1 VTGTTAAELDVASLE
16 DLKASLSRLTHKP
29 LPHLS
34 YLTAGQRE
42 AYWLDELGQDL
53 ADESSQAFVS
63 RRSGGIEALAVC
75 IDSPWDTR
83 VVNRR
88 FAIVK
93 HLAHADNAPDSKALD
108 DLLTEMIVRA
118 ASRGVEC
125 LTCKIHALDSAVM
138 RALERQGFLLM
149 DTLLDL
155 VFDSSRT
162 PLENMRLPKR
172 TERLHTRAARAED
185 APEILALAHKAFAN
199 YFGRYHSDPKMP
211 PDTGA
216 KVYDQWVCS
225 GFEGWVD
232 WTVVA
237 EIDGKIVG
245 YSMWKNAS
253 ALETKHCV
261 DIAHCNFGAI
271 HPNFSG
277 RGVYTALKLAG
288 MRIAESSAK
297 HFDLAT
303 HIANYPVHRATA
315 KLGWRIAGARHSF
328 HKWLSDGLPE

>member
-1 VTGTTAAELDVASLE
+1 MTGPTVAELDFAALE
-16 DLKASLSRLTHKP
+16 DLKESLPRLGHKP
-29 LPHLS
+29 LAHLP
-34 YLTAGQRE
+34 YLRAGQVE
-42 AYWLDELGQDL
+42 AYWLDEIAQDL
-53 ADESSQAFVS
+53 ADESSLAFVS
-63 RRSGGIEALAVC
+63 RSAGRIDGLALCV
-75 IDSPWDTR
+75 DSPWDTQA
-83 VVNRR
+83 VKRR
-88 FAIVK
+88 IAIVK
-93 HLAHADNAPDSKALD
+93 HLAHANNAPDSKALD
-108 DLLTEMIVRA
+108 DLLTEVTVRA
-118 ASRGVEC
+118 ACRGVEC
-125 LTCKIHALDSAVM
+125 LTCKVQARDPAVI

-162 PLENMRLPKR
+162 PLENIMLHKP
-172 TERLHTRAARAED
+172 EHLHTRLAKPED
-185 APEILALAHKAFAN
+185 PPEILALAHKAFAN

-211 PDTGA
+211 PGTGE

-237 EIDGKIVG
+237 EIDGQIVG

-253 ALETKHCV
+253 ALETKHGV
-261 DIAHCNFGAI
+261 DITHCNFGAI

-288 MRIAESSAK
+288 MRIAESFAK

-303 HIANYPVHRATA
+303 HIANYPVHRSIA

-328 HKWLSDGLPE
+328 HRWLSD

>member
-1 VTGTTAAELDVASLE
+1 MTGLTVAEFDFAALE
-16 DLKASLSRLTHKP
+16 DLKESLPRLAHKP
-29 LPHLS
+29 LAHLS
-34 YLTAGQRE
+34 YLRAGQVE
-42 AYWLDELGQDL
+42 AYWLDEIAQDL
-53 ADESSQAFVS
+53 ADESSLAFVS
-63 RRSGGIEALAVC
+63 RRSGRIDGLALC
-75 IDSPWDTR
+75 IDSPWDTQA
-83 VVNRR
+83 VKRR
-88 FAIVK
+88 IAIVK
-93 HLAHADNAPDSKALD
+93 HLAHANNGPDSKALD
-108 DLLTEMIVRA
+108 DLLTEVTVRA
-118 ASRGVEC
+118 ARRGVEC
-125 LTCKIHALDSAVM
+125 LTCKVQARDSAGV

-162 PLENMRLPKR
+162 PLGNIRLPNR
-172 TERLHTRAARAED
+172 PERLHTRLARPED

-211 PDTGA
+211 PGTGT

-225 GFEGWVD
+225 GFKGWVD

-261 DIAHCNFGAI
+261 DITHCNFGAT

-288 MRIAESSAK
+288 MRIAESFAK
-297 HFDLAT
+297 HFDLAA
-303 HIANYPVHRATA
+303 HIANYPVHRGMM

-328 HKWLSDGLPE
+328 HKWLSG

>member
-1 VTGTTAAELDVASLE
+1 MTGPTVAELDFAALEGLKESLPH
-16 DLKASLSRLTHKP
+16 LAHKP
-29 LPHLS
+29 LAHLS
-34 YLTAGQRE
+34 YLRAGQVE
-42 AYWLDELGQDL
+42 AYWLDEIAQDL
-53 ADESSQAFVS
+53 ADESSLAFVS
-63 RRSGGIEALAVC
+63 RRSGRIDGLALS
-75 IDSPWDTR
+75 IDSPWDTQA
-83 VVNRR
+83 VKRR
-88 FAIVK
+88 IAIVK
-93 HLAHADNAPDSKALD
+93 HLAHANNAPDSKVLD
-108 DLLTEMIVRA
+108 DLLAEVTVRA
-118 ASRGVEC
+118 ARRGVEC
-125 LTCKIHALDSAVM
+125 LTCKVQARDPAVV

-155 VFDSSRT
+155 VFDLSRT
-162 PLENMRLPKR
+162 PLGNIRLPKR
-172 TERLHTRAARAED
+172 PERLHTRLARPED
-185 APEILALAHKAFAN
+185 PPEILALAHKAFAT

-211 PDTGA
+211 PGTGA

-237 EIDGKIVG
+237 EIDGQIVG

-253 ALETKHCV
+253 ALETKHCL
-261 DIAHCNFGAI
+261 DITHCNFGAI
-271 HPNFSG
+271 HPDFSG

-303 HIANYPVHRATA
+303 HIANYPVHRGTA

-328 HKWLSDGLPE
+328 HKWL

>member
-1 VTGTTAAELDVASLE
+1 VTGPTVAELDFAALE
-16 DLKASLSRLTHKP
+16 DLKESLPRLAHKP
-29 LPHLS
+29 LAHLS
-34 YLTAGQRE
+34 YLRAGQVE
-42 AYWLDELGQDL
+42 AYWLDEIAQDL
-53 ADESSQAFVS
+53 TDESSLAFVS
-63 RRSGGIEALAVC
+63 RRSGRIDCLALC
-75 IDSPWDTR
+75 IDSPWDTEA
-83 VVNRR
+83 VERR
-88 FAIVK
+88 IAIVK
-93 HLAHADNAPDSKALD
+93 HLAHANNASDSKALD
-108 DLLTEMIVRA
+108 DLLTEVTVRA
-118 ASRGVEC
+118 ARRGVEC
-125 LTCKIHALDSAVM
+125 LTCKVQARDTAAVC
-138 RALERQGFLLM
+138 ALERQGFLLM
-149 DTLLDL
+149 DTLVDL

-162 PLENMRLPKR
+162 PLENIRLPKR
-172 TERLHTRAARAED
+172 PERLRTRLATPED
-185 APEILALAHKAFAN
+185 PPEILELAHQAFAN

-211 PDTGA
+211 PGTGA

-288 MRIAESSAK
+288 MRIAESFAK
-297 HFDLAT
+297 RFDLAT
-303 HIANYPVHRATA
+303 HIANYPVHRGTA

-328 HKWLSDGLPE
+328 HKWLSD

>member
-1 VTGTTAAELDVASLE
+1 MTGPTVAELDFAALE
-16 DLKASLSRLTHKP
+16 DLKESLPQLAHKP
-29 LPHLS
+29 LAHLS

-42 AYWLDELGQDL
+42 AYWLDEIAQDL
-53 ADESSQAFVS
+53 ADESSLSFVS
-63 RRSGGIEALAVC
+63 RRSGRIDGLAVC
-75 IDSPWDTR
+75 IDSPWDTQA
-83 VVNRR
+83 VKRR
-88 FAIVK
+88 IAIVK
-93 HLAHADNAPDSKALD
+93 HLAHANNAPDSKALD
-108 DLLTEMIVRA
+108 DLLTEVTVLA
-118 ASRGVEC
+118 ARRGVEC
-125 LTCKIHALDSAVM
+125 LTCKVQARDPAVV
-138 RALERQGFLLM
+138 RALGRQGFLLM

-162 PLENMRLPKR
+162 PLENIRLLDRSEPLQ
-172 TERLHTRAARAED
+172 TRLAKPED

-211 PDTGA
+211 PGTGA

-232 WTVVA
+232 WTIVA

-253 ALETKHCV
+253 VLEAKHCIDV
-261 DIAHCNFGAI
+261 THCNFGAI

-288 MRIAESSAK
+288 MRIAESFAK

-303 HIANYPVHRATA
+303 HIANYPVHRSTA
-315 KLGWRIAGARHSF
+315 RLGWRIAGARHSF
-328 HKWLSDGLPE
+328 HKWLSD

>member
-1 VTGTTAAELDVASLE
+1 VTGTTVAELDFAALE
-16 DLKASLSRLTHKP
+16 DLKESLPLLAHKP
-29 LPHLS
+29 LAHLS
-34 YLTAGQRE
+34 YLRPDQVE
-42 AYWLDELGQDL
+42 AYRLDEIAQDL
-53 ADESSQAFVS
+53 ADESSLAFVS
-63 RRSGGIEALAVC
+63 RRSGRIDGLALC
-75 IDSPWDTR
+75 IDSPWDTQA
-83 VVNRR
+83 VKRR
-88 FAIVK
+88 TAIVK
-93 HLAHADNAPDSKALD
+93 HLAHANNPSDSETLA
-108 DLLTEMIVRA
+108 DLLTELTVRA

-125 LTCKIHALDSAVM
+125 LTCKVQVRDSEVV

-155 VFDSSRT
+155 VFDSSHT
-162 PLENMRLPKR
+162 PLENIRLPKR
-172 TERLHTRAARAED
+172 LERLHTRLARPED

-211 PDTGA
+211 PGTGA

-253 ALETKHCV
+253 ALEIKHCV
-261 DIAHCNFGAI
+261 DITHCNFGAI

-288 MRIAESSAK
+288 MRIAESFAK

-303 HIANYPVHRATA
+303 HIANYPVHRGTA

-328 HKWLSDGLPE
+328 HNWLSD

>member
-1 VTGTTAAELDVASLE
+1 
-16 DLKASLSRLTHKP
+16 
-29 LPHLS
+29 
-34 YLTAGQRE
+34 
-42 AYWLDELGQDL
+42 
-53 ADESSQAFVS
+53 
-63 RRSGGIEALAVC
+63 
-75 IDSPWDTR
+75 
-83 VVNRR
+83 
-88 FAIVK
+88 VK
-93 HLAHADNAPDSKALD
+93 HLAHANNSPDSKALD
-108 DLLTEMIVRA
+108 DLLTEVTVRA
-118 ASRGVEC
+118 ARRGVEC
-125 LTCKIHALDSAVM
+125 LTCKLQARDPAVI

-155 VFDSSRT
+155 VFDSTRT
-162 PLENMRLPKR
+162 PLGDIRLPNRPK
-172 TERLHTRAARAED
+172 RLHTRLARPED
-185 APEILALAHKAFAN
+185 PPEILALAHKAFAN

-211 PDTGA
+211 PGTGA

-225 GFEGWVD
+225 GFEGWAD

-237 EIDGKIVG
+237 EIDGQIVG

-261 DIAHCNFGAI
+261 DITHCNFGAI

-288 MRIAESSAK
+288 MRIAESFAK

-303 HIANYPVHRATA
+303 HIANYPVHRGTA

-328 HKWLSDGLPE
+328 HKWLSD

>member
-1 VTGTTAAELDVASLE
+1 MTGPTVAELDFAALE
-16 DLKASLSRLTHKP
+16 DLKESLPRLAYKP
-29 LPHLS
+29 LAHLS
-34 YLTAGQRE
+34 YLKSGHVD
-42 AYWLDELGQDL
+42 AYWLDEIAQDL
-53 ADESSQAFVS
+53 ADESSLALVS
-63 RRSGGIEALAVC
+63 RRSGRIDSLALC
-75 IDSPWDTR
+75 IDSPWDTQT
-83 VVNRR
+83 VKRR
-88 FAIVK
+88 IAIVK
-93 HLAHADNAPDSKALD
+93 HLAHADNAPDSTALD
-108 DLLTEMIVRA
+108 DLLTEVTVRA
-118 ASRGVEC
+118 ARRGVEC
-125 LTCKIHALDSAVM
+125 LICKVQARDTAAV

-149 DTLLDL
+149 DTLVDL

-162 PLENMRLPKR
+162 PLENIRLPKR
-172 TERLHTRAARAED
+172 SERLRTRLATPED
-185 APEILALAHKAFAN
+185 PPEILELAHQAFAN

-211 PDTGA
+211 PGTGA

-225 GFEGWVD
+225 GFEGWAD

-237 EIDGKIVG
+237 EMHGKIVG

-261 DIAHCNFGAI
+261 DITHCNFGAI

-288 MRIAESSAK
+288 MRIAESFAK

-303 HIANYPVHRATA
+303 HIANYPVHRGTA

-328 HKWLSDGLPE
+328 HKWLSD

>member
-1 VTGTTAAELDVASLE
+1 VTGPTVAELDFAALE
-16 DLKASLSRLTHKP
+16 DLKKSLPRLAHKP
-29 LPHLS
+29 LAHLS
-34 YLTAGQRE
+34 YLRTGQVE
-42 AYWLDELGQDL
+42 AYWLDEIAQDL
-53 ADESSQAFVS
+53 ADESSLAFVS
-63 RRSGGIEALAVC
+63 RCAGRIDGLALC
-75 IDSPWDTR
+75 IDSPWDTQA
-83 VVNRR
+83 VKRR
-88 FAIVK
+88 IAIVK
-93 HLAHADNAPDSKALD
+93 HLAHANNAPDSKALD
-108 DLLTEMIVRA
+108 DLLTEVTVRA
-118 ASRGVEC
+118 ARRGIEC
-125 LTCKIHALDSAVM
+125 LTCKVQARDPAVI

-162 PLENMRLPKR
+162 RLEDIGLPNR
-172 TERLHTRAARAED
+172 PERLHIRLARPED
-185 APEILALAHKAFAN
+185 PPEILALAHKAFAN

-211 PDTGA
+211 PGTGS
-216 KVYDQWVCS
+216 KVYDQWVSS

-237 EIDGKIVG
+237 EIDGQIVG

-261 DIAHCNFGAI
+261 DITHCNFGAI

-288 MRIAESSAK
+288 MRIAQSFAK

-303 HIANYPVHRATA
+303 HVANYPVHRSTA
-315 KLGWRIAGARHSF
+315 RLGWRIAGARHSF
-328 HKWLSDGLPE
+328 HKWLSD

>member
-1 VTGTTAAELDVASLE
+1 MTGPTVAELDFAALE
-16 DLKASLSRLTHKP
+16 DLKESLPRLGHKP
-29 LPHLS
+29 LAHLP
-34 YLTAGQRE
+34 YLRAGQVE
-42 AYWLDELGQDL
+42 AYWLDEIAQDL
-53 ADESSQAFVS
+53 ADESSLAFVS
-63 RRSGGIEALAVC
+63 RSAGRIDGLALCV
-75 IDSPWDTR
+75 DSPWDTQA
-83 VVNRR
+83 VKRR
-88 FAIVK
+88 IAIVK
-93 HLAHADNAPDSKALD
+93 HLAHANNSPDSKALD
-108 DLLTEMIVRA
+108 DLLTEVTVRA
-118 ASRGVEC
+118 ARRGVEC
-125 LTCKIHALDSAVM
+125 LTCKVQARDPAVI

-162 PLENMRLPKR
+162 PLGDIRLPNRPK
-172 TERLHTRAARAED
+172 RLHTRLARPED
-185 APEILALAHKAFAN
+185 PPEILALAHKAFAN

-211 PDTGA
+211 PGTGA

-237 EIDGKIVG
+237 EIDGQIVG

-261 DIAHCNFGAI
+261 DITHCNFGAI

-288 MRIAESSAK
+288 MRIAESFAR

-303 HIANYPVHRATA
+303 HIANYPVHRSTA
-315 KLGWRIAGARHSF
+315 RLGWRIAGARHSF
-328 HKWLSDGLPE
+328 HKWLSD